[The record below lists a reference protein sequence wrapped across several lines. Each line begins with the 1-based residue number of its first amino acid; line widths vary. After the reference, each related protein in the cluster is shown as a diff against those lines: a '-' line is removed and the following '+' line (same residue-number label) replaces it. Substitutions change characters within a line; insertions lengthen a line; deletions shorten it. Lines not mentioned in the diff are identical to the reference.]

1 MSLDAPRLDP
11 AQVADRFGSR
21 PVLRRDVVHEGIIF
35 DMVADRVDLG
45 EGGVVTREYLEHP
58 GAVVIMA
65 MRGTRGAEEIAL
77 IQQYRH
83 PLAVTEWE
91 LPAGLLDMDGE
102 PPFEAARR
110 ELAEEA
116 DLRAGTWHVLADYV
130 ASPGGMGE
138 ALRIYLARDLTPV
151 PLDERHDRE
160 AEEIGM
166 PIGWLGLDDALDV
179 ALSGRVH
186 NAALLIGILA
196 AHASRARGWSSLRPV
211 DAPWPQHPSFRP
223 GGLRS

>member
-11 AQVADRFGSR
+11 SQVADRFGSR
-21 PVLRRDVVHEGIIF
+21 PVLRRDVVHEGIVF

-65 MRGTRGAEEIAL
+65 MRGTGGAEEIAL

-151 PLDERHDRE
+151 PPDERHDRE

-179 ALSGRVH
+179 VLSGRVN